1 MARSPAET
9 QLRDQAARN
18 ALGLLARRILQFYWL
33 TCVAIIA
40 LGVNRMHPEWGER
53 LAYALRDPALD
64 LTKPFANC
72 AVAHNAGYFNIPRG
86 SRAYVE
92 RQDED
97 KNGRACEPYPG
108 YPPDRMARLRLIE
121 ARLAAPAM

>member
-1 MARSPAET
+1 MVRTPAQD

-18 ALGLLARRILQFYWL
+18 ALALLARRLLQFYWL
-33 TCVAIIA
+33 TCLAIIA
-40 LGVNRMHPEWGER
+40 MGAFQLHPEWGEKVR
-53 LAYALRDPALD
+53 FALRDPALE
-64 LTKPFANC
+64 LKRPFPTCIA
-72 AVAHNAGYFNIPRG
+72 AHNAGYFNIPRA

-121 ARLAAPAM
+121 QRLMAP